1 MSRVGKPDLSALTVN
16 ERLFETGL
24 IDEWDAAVRDRD
36 RDKMLEI
43 MRKVE
48 VEPPEFAVD
57 TVLADPA
64 KYGF

>member
-36 RDKMLEI
+36 KMLEI